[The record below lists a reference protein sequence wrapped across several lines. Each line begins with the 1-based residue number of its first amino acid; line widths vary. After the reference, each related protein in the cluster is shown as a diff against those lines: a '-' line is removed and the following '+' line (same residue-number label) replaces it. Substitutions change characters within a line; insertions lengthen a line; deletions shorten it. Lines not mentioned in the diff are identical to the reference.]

1 MNARFLIALWAA
13 GILAQT
19 PPQPVPAA
27 GVITL
32 AEALSRARQ
41 YAGQAQAAGIA
52 VGQAAEDRAQARAAR
67 LPSASAFNQFI
78 YTQGNTTPSGVF
90 VANDGVHV
98 YNEQLV
104 VHQEFLSIIRSGEVR
119 RALALEAVAGAR
131 GDIAA
136 RGLNATVIQD
146 YYAIPAA
153 ERKLVYTNTSLAEAS
168 EFLDITR
175 KQEQGGEAAHAD
187 VVKAQVLVRQRERD
201 VSEAQLAVDKAKIA
215 LGVLIFPDL
224 STSYE
229 VVDDLDQAAI
239 VPPLEETRAKA
250 SATSPDI
257 KAAQFNV
264 ESSGHDIN
272 VARYGYLPSLG
283 LDFFY
288 GIDANTF
295 TAHTLIHEP
304 DGFLFNRNNLG
315 YVAQAT
321 LNIPIWN
328 WGTTRSKVKQAE
340 LRREQA
346 QLDLTLAQRTLAGNV
361 AGQSREAQTAQ
372 IQIASLRDSEQLSI
386 ENLRLTTLRYRAGEA
401 TAFEV
406 VDAQATLTAARNA
419 YIDGLSRF
427 KIAFATLQNLSGSF

>member
-32 AEALSRARQ
+32 AEAFARARQ

-119 RALALEAVAGAR
+119 RALALEAVARAR

-272 VARYGYLPSLG
+272 VARYGYLP
-283 LDFFY
+283 
-288 GIDANTF
+288 
-295 TAHTLIHEP
+295 
-304 DGFLFNRNNLG
+304 
-315 YVAQAT
+315 
-321 LNIPIWN
+321 
-328 WGTTRSKVKQAE
+328 
-340 LRREQA
+340 
-346 QLDLTLAQRTLAGNV
+346 
-361 AGQSREAQTAQ
+361 
-372 IQIASLRDSEQLSI
+372 
-386 ENLRLTTLRYRAGEA
+386 
-401 TAFEV
+401 
-406 VDAQATLTAARNA
+406 
-419 YIDGLSRF
+419 
-427 KIAFATLQNLSGSF
+427 